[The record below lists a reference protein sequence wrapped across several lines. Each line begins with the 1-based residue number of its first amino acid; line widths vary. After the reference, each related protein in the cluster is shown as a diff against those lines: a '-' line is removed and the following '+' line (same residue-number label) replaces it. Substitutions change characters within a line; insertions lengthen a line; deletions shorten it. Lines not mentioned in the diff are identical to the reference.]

1 MMFILFGFST
11 KVTDLPS
18 RAATCQYCGAF
29 AQHYLEERATRF
41 TLFFIPVFTTS
52 RSYQIT
58 CSNCGRRSQISGR
71 QKNALMR

>member
-11 KVTDLPS
+11 KVTELPS

-52 RSYQIT
+52 RSYRIT
-58 CSNCGRRSQISGR
+58 CSNCGIVSSISSR
-71 QKNALMR
+71 EKKALVG